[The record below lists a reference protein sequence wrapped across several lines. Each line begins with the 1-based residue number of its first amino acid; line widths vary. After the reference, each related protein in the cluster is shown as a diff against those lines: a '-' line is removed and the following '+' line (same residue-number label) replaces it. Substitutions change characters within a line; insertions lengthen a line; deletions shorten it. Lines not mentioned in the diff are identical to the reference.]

1 MLNAILVI
9 ARARLLIARNTFW
22 RGKLG
27 RKVMLVVALAL
38 VGLAAY
44 GAYALMY
51 EAVRVVTSSAFLAE
65 LRETAAAQPEANLP
79 TTFQP
84 FLDALPSIALAGAS
98 FIVLLTSFGT
108 VLSSLYLSGDID
120 ALLVAP
126 VPMRAVFVVKF
137 FGALLSTYVLLFLL
151 LGPLLLAYGRALGFA
166 PAFYAAAVLA
176 LLLLPLLPAGLSTLL
191 VMGVVRVVPAR
202 RAREIVGV
210 IGGLFGMLWYV
221 ASQFSSRIAPRVANL
236 GMLDRLRRFDNPLL
250 PSAWASR
257 ALVGAGQADW
267 GALALYG
274 GLFVGVSLG
283 VFVSCLA
290 LAERLYYEG
299 WSNMA
304 IQGGR
309 VRAKP
314 ARPQARSAPGGWL
327 GWVSRVLPPESAAI
341 FYKDLRV
348 FPRDLRNIQ
357 QFIFPLLIAGV
368 WIVQL
373 LTSAG
378 RTSAGPDDGPDFM
391 QAFGPIAS
399 LGISFYICTTL
410 SAALG
415 GTSVSREGRG
425 FWQLKVAPISVWRLL
440 LGKLALAY
448 LPFLTV
454 GTLFVVALTLLQR
467 LGPLDLLRNLS
478 LLWATGLGT
487 SGLSL
492 GLGAAFPRLDWEKPT
507 QQTTARAGC
516 LGSLANLTYVGLA
529 LLVAVGLPALSS
541 LFPQFALAFY
551 LGGYAAFF
559 AITAVVLFGI
569 LSFAAARLEQM
580 ELA

>member
-51 EAVRVVTSSAFLAE
+51 EAVRVVTSPAFLAE

>member
-27 RKVMLVVALAL
+27 RKIMLVVALAL

-51 EAVRVVTSSAFLAE
+51 QAVRVVTSPVFLAD
-65 LRETAAAQPEANLP
+65 LREVAAAQPEANLP

-98 FIVLLTSFGT
+98 FIVLLTSFSV

-151 LGPLLLAYGRALGFA
+151 LGPLLLAYGQALGFA
-166 PAFYAAAVLA
+166 PAFYAVAVLA

-236 GMLDRLRRFDNPLL
+236 GTLDRLRRFDSPLL
-250 PSAWASR
+250 PPAWASR
-257 ALVGAGQADW
+257 ALVAAGHADW
-267 GALALYG
+267 SALALYG
-274 GLFVGVSLG
+274 GLFAGVSLG
-283 VFVSCLA
+283 VFLGCLA

-304 IQGGR
+304 TQGGR
-309 VRAKP
+309 VRSRT
-314 ARPQARSAPGGWL
+314 ARPQAGGPGGWL
-327 GWVSRVLPPESAAI
+327 GWVRRVLPPESAAI

-378 RTSAGPDDGPDFM
+378 RSGAGPDDGPDFM
-391 QAFGPIAS
+391 QALGSIAS

-487 SGLSL
+487 SSLSL

-516 LGSLANLTYVGLA
+516 LGSLANLAYVGLA

-541 LFPQFALAFY
+541 LFPRFALALY

-559 AITAVVLFGI
+559 AITAAVIFGI
-569 LSFAAARLEQM
+569 LSFAAAKLEQM